1 MLPDADEWKKHIQKA
16 PHSNKHI
23 IWLYLIVVSVVA
35 IIDVIHWNLICSFLV
50 TTFCMVLVLLFSI
63 FVNSTTHFFQET
75 DKYRVFCPEIQTVV
89 AVAVLEMNLL
99 YYSNFF
105 RITNS
110 TDRSVY
116 DYMSYCAIFIIG
128 ISLFVAVRMKTIL
141 FVQFFHIILIPICF
155 FIVMSLP
162 VNLYVNI
169 PLAIIGVYSLFQVMM
184 TDKFILE
191 RIKNNFNKYH

>member
-1 MLPDADEWKKHIQKA
+1 
-16 PHSNKHI
+16 
-23 IWLYLIVVSVVA
+23 
-35 IIDVIHWNLICSFLV
+35 
-50 TTFCMVLVLLFSI
+50 MVLVLLFSI